1 MDVIF
6 RTTTMS
12 SNLNPNVSMFVPL
25 AYQTVEDFSVEW
37 GALSSA
43 DGKQKKA
50 GGRQCCICHE
60 RRATFKRPKTLEQIC
75 RECFYKV
82 FEDEIHQVIVE
93 NQLFKPGPRSW
104 RCTVEAAQA
113 LQLGT
118 MTARIGGCN

>member
-12 SNLNPNVSMFVPL
+12 SNLNPNASMFVPL
-25 AYQTVEDFSVEW
+25 VYQTMEDFSVEW
-37 GALSSA
+37 WAL
-43 DGKQKKA
+43 KKA

-60 RRATFKRPKTLEQIC
+60 RRAAFKRPKTLEQIC

-93 NQLFKPGPRSW
+93 NQLFKLGPRSW
-104 RCTVEAAQA
+104 RCIVEAAQA